1 MLLFPFNQSPRRD
14 SKILND
20 RLSFCF
26 LMTIGVDY
34 LFFEFRTIGPSFPI
48 NCKGRLARSTEKS
61 LRIISPM
68 PMLSGFCAFA
78 LDAGSHQ
85 HKKNKNQIF
94 IYVSI
99 LK

>member
-14 SKILND
+14 SKIINN
-20 RLSFCF
+20 RLCCIL
-26 LMTIGVDY
+26 LMTISIDNC
-34 LFFEFRTIGPSFPI
+34 FFEFRTIGPSFPI
-48 NCKGRLARSTEKS
+48 NRKGRMARSTEKS